1 MSWTKGS
8 NVKYLQ
14 EADFF
19 IAFLEWLDNSPENSD
34 WIFLKCLYVCI
45 LPLTVFSWYCLFVI
59 LAQWVP
65 PGIGLGIHNLA
76 APCIF
81 STDVYS
87 NIVVLIHSIHPGYWL
102 SSTLSLRLLTF
113 QITCHSNKVKPI
125 FFKVW
130 NQYKI
135 FYLCFFCF
143 LVPLIFH
150 NRWSLCEHCLLLWCS
165 LHLMAWCAFND
176 PLMIIMTIIYL
187 MTCKFISKGQALRNL
202 SMFYIHKIQS
212 LEYFFLAPFLCIFC
226 L

>member
-1 MSWTKGS
+1 MSVVEKS
-8 NVKYLQ
+8 LQ
-14 EADFF
+14 YFDQHWDSIVALCFDICMHITF
-19 IAFLEWLDNSPENSD
+19 D
-34 WIFLKCLYVCI
+34 C
-45 LPLTVFSWYCLFVI
+45 FSWYCVFVI
-59 LAQWVP
+59 LAQRVP
-65 PGIGLGIHNLA
+65 LGIGLGIHNLA

-125 FFKVW
+125 FLKFEINKKNSIYV
-130 NQYKI
+130 
-135 FYLCFFCF
+135 FFCF

-187 MTCKFISKGQALRNL
+187 MTCKFIFKGQAFEKSFHVL
-202 SMFYIHKIQS
+202 HK
-212 LEYFFLAPFLCIFC
+212 
-226 L
+226 

>member
-1 MSWTKGS
+1 M
-8 NVKYLQ
+8 LQ
-14 EADFF
+14 CVL
-19 IAFLEWLDNSPENSD
+19 I
-34 WIFLKCLYVCI
+34 YVCI

-59 LAQWVP
+59 LAQRVP
-65 PGIGLGIHNLA
+65 LGIGLGIHNLA

-125 FFKVW
+125 FLKFEINK
-130 NQYKI
+130 KI
-135 FYLCFFCF
+135 SIYVFFCF